1 LKTSSEWSAVS
12 RYHDYLR
19 WLYKGGRPN
28 RLARLQNSASAAVF
42 ARGVLPRRAASL
54 EVRGRKSG
62 RTVSLPVVIADL
74 AGERYLVSML
84 GEGANWVQHVRA
96 DHGQAILRHGRCESV
111 TLEEVPVEDRPAIL
125 RRYLDV
131 APGARPHIPVER
143 SAPIADFERI
153 APSFPVF
160 RIVATGGRQD
170 PSIR

>member
-1 LKTSSEWSAVS
+1 MS

-42 ARGVLPRRAASL
+42 ARGVLPHRAASL
-54 EVRGRKSG
+54 EVKGRKSG
-62 RTVSLPVVIADL
+62 GTVTLPVVIADL

-84 GEGANWVQHVRA
+84 GESANWVQHVRA
-96 DHGQAILRHGRCESV
+96 DEGRATLRHGRCEAI

-143 SAPIADFERI
+143 NAPLEDYERV
-153 APSFPVF
+153 AASLPVF
-160 RIVATGGRQD
+160 RIVERGVGQD
-170 PSIR
+170 SSSV